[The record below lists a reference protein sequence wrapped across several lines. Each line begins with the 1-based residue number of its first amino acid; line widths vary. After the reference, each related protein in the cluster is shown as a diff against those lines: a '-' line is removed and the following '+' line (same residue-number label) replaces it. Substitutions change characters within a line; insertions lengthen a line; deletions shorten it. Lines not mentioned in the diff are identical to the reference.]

1 LAVELGDSGARPGAG
16 GTADLWEALATLA
29 AADLGIARTI
39 EPHLDALAILDQ
51 ERAAADGGGSE
62 PADGSGADAGPR
74 TWGVF
79 AAEGGGDPLAA
90 AAAPGSDAVRLSGT
104 KPWCSLAGSLTHA
117 LVTAAVPEGGR
128 GLFAVD
134 LRHPG
139 VEVVPGA
146 WVARGLTEVPSGP
159 LRMRDVPA
167 RRVGEPGWYLER
179 PGFHWGGIQ
188 VAACWYGG
196 AVGLARTLLV
206 AASREGADRL
216 LLMHLGA
223 V

>member
-1 LAVELGDSGARPGAG
+1 ALGESGARPGSG

-29 AADLGIARTI
+29 AADLGIARTV

-51 ERAAADGGGSE
+51 ERDAAGGGGSGL
-62 PADGSGADAGPR
+62 PADGEDGPEAR

-79 AAEGGGDPLAA
+79 AAEGGGDPLTAVA
-90 AAAPGSDAVRLSGT
+90 DADGSDAVLLSGT

-117 LVTAAVPEGGR
+117 LITAAVADGTR

-134 LRHPG
+134 LRHAG

-159 LRMRDVPA
+159 LR
-167 RRVGEPGWYLER
+167 
-179 PGFHWGGIQ
+179 
-188 VAACWYGG
+188 
-196 AVGLARTLLV
+196 
-206 AASREGADRL
+206 
-216 LLMHLGA
+216 
-223 V
+223 